1 VPPRR
6 HKRGWLRALR
16 PWLLLAVGIG
26 VAFAVTAFFLLDARV
41 RTQFGATQWRLPAHV
56 YTQPV
61 ELHDGRQL
69 TRAAL
74 VAHLEAVGYQRG
86 GDLSRPGRYAVQG
99 TRVRLHTR
107 PFVYP
112 DGRAPARRLTVRF
125 DGDRIARVDTQG
137 GAAALARVQPQRM
150 GSIYPGR
157 REDRILVR
165 GDAVPPLLVEALIA
179 VEDRDF
185 RSHHGVQPS
194 AILRAAMANLRAG
207 RAVQGGST
215 LTQQLVKNF
224 FLTNEQ
230 TLSRKFTEALMALS
244 LEWHYSKQQI
254 LNAYLNE
261 VYLGQDDAR
270 AIHGFGLGAQFWF
283 NRPLAELKLRELAL
297 LVGLVKGP
305 SHFDPRAHPERAR
318 KRRNTVL
325 ALLAEQG
332 VIAPARA
339 EKAQDR
345 PLGVVARE
353 AVQLAAY
360 PAYLD
365 LVRRQLA
372 RDYRETDLRSGGLRV
387 FTHLDATAQRAAEQ
401 AVARRL
407 PRLGGQ
413 GELQAAAVVAD
424 YDSGAVR
431 ALVGGREDR
440 RGGYNRAL
448 SAQRSV
454 GSLIKP
460 AVYYTALNDPQRYT
474 LATRID
480 DSPLK
485 LERDGGAPWQPQNY
499 SGEFH
504 GDIALYE
511 GLLHSYNAAT
521 ARLGLDIGLERIAPT
536 LAALDAAPGR
546 ALVPA
551 DLLGSLSLTPFR
563 VAGMY
568 QTLAA
573 GGFDT
578 PLSAI
583 AAVQGPDGE
592 TLSRDALEVE
602 RVLEPAP
609 TFLVNTVLERVTR
622 TGTARALERLLP
634 NRRLAGKTGTTNA
647 LRDSWFAG
655 FDGRRVGVVW
665 VGRDNNRPT
674 GLTGNTGALR
684 VWADMMRDLAPVSP
698 SDAAPPGVVWA
709 RVDGDSGRA
718 LPDHCEAAMRLP
730 FIDGSVPG
738 RAARCN
744 PDAAHQ
750 GR

>member
-1 VPPRR
+1 
-6 HKRGWLRALR
+6 
-16 PWLLLAVGIG
+16 
-26 VAFAVTAFFLLDARV
+26 VAFALTAFFLLDARV

-99 TRVRLHTR
+99 SRVRLHTR

-125 DGDRIARVDTQG
+125 DGDRIARVDTPG

-165 GDAVPPLLVEALIA
+165 GDAVPPLLLEALIA

-185 RSHHGVQPS
+185 RSHYGVQPS

-339 EKAQDR
+339 EKAQGR
-345 PLGVVARE
+345 PLGVVPRE

-372 RDYRETDLRSGGLRV
+372 RDYRESDLRSGGLRV
-387 FTHLDATAQRAAEQ
+387 FTHLNATAQRAAEQ

-413 GELQAAAVVAD
+413 GELQAAAVIAD

-460 AVYYTALNDPQRYT
+460 AVYYSALNKPQRYT
-474 LATRID
+474 LVTRID

-504 GDIALYE
+504 GEIALYE

-521 ARLGLDIGLERIAPT
+521 ARLGLDLGLERIAPT
-536 LAALDAAPGR
+536 LQALDAAPGR
-546 ALVPA
+546 ALMPA

-634 NRRLAGKTGTTNA
+634 NRRVAGKTGTTNA
-647 LRDSWFAG
+647 SRDSWFAG

-674 GLTGNTGALR
+674 NLTGNTGALR

-698 SDAAPPGVVWA
+698 SAAAPPGIVWA
-709 RVDGDSGRA
+709 RVHGDSGRV
-718 LPDHCEAAMRLP
+718 LPEHCEAAMRLP
-730 FIDGSVPG
+730 FIEGSVPG

>member
-318 KRRNTVL
+318 ERRNTVL

-339 EKAQDR
+339 EKAQGR

-536 LAALDAAPGR
+536 LAALDVAPGR

-698 SDAAPPGVVWA
+698 GDAAPPGVVWA